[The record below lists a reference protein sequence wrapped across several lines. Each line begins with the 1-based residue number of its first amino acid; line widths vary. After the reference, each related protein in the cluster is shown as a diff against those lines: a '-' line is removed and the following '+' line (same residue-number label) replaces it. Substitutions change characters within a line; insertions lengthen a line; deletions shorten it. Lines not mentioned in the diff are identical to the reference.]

1 MATILIVD
9 DKMIS
14 QLILETILRRNNH
27 KVVIEDN
34 YQDALSAIA
43 ENHID
48 LVITEIMIPGMD
60 GLEFIREIRASRTND
75 DLPVIVLTAASA
87 MNWRPQAKQIGA
99 DIIYGKPIG
108 SQELLQAIEKL
119 LRSSTPEPA
128 QQDMQPHYL
137 HPRLGWA

>member
-27 KVVIEDN
+27 TVVTVDN
-34 YQDALSAIA
+34 SRDALSALA

-60 GLEFIREIRASRTND
+60 GLTFLRQLRAARKKE

-87 MNWRPQAKQIGA
+87 AHWRTHARQMGA
-99 DIIYGKPIG
+99 DILFNKPIG
-108 SQELLQAIEKL
+108 SQELLQAIDKL
-119 LRSSTPEPA
+119 LKSPA
-128 QQDMQPHYL
+128 PVQQDMQPQYMQ
-137 HPRLGWA
+137 PRLGWT